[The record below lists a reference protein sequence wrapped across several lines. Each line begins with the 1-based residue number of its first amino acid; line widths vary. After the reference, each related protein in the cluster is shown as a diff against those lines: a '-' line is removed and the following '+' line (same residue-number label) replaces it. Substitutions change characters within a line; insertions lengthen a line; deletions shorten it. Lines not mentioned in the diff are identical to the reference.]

1 MFTNNKIK
9 KTSLEEV
16 ISYSSYL
23 GFGEDSEYIG
33 YLVNILVELF
43 RKKIKNINKNADLN
57 ILDLRFKK
65 EEIKN
70 LGPFY
75 EDCLDFKEN
84 VTLSINGASFHL
96 DKYGEILGDTSE
108 YIGKNILEI
117 PELKDNIW
125 WLYKQILVSKIYQA
139 VYSSIN
145 YKYGKKIAQI
155 FEVVNEDYIHYEEEL
170 KIRLKDLSL
179 PAPVLVRTKSHR

>member
-1 MFTNNKIK
+1 MDQLQQLQKKIINIYI
-9 KTSLEEV
+9 LW
-16 ISYSSYL
+16 SY
-23 GFGEDSEYIG
+23 I
-33 YLVNILVELF
+33 LF
-43 RKKIKNINKNADLN
+43 RKDFICLQIIKLKKRVQKKLYHIVV

-139 VYSSIN
+139 VYSRIN
-145 YKYGKKIAQI
+145 YKYGKKIAQV

-170 KIRLKDLSL
+170 KIRIKDLSL
-179 PAPVLVRTKSHR
+179 PAPVLVRTKSHKMFTFI